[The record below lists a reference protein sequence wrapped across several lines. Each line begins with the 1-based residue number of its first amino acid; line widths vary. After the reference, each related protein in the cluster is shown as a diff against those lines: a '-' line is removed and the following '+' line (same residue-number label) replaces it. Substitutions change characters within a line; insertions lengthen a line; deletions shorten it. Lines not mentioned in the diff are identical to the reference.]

1 MSIINNPHFS
11 ELAVLVGLLQDSI
24 SESANLKQLSRVWT
38 DIGMNEAQRHERRER
53 IVLHV
58 NDLLEEMSSEE
69 LNLKMKLEE
78 SFESNRAEQ
87 QDLCKQLSLKEE
99 DVSVSISQS
108 YLAMTSC
115 LALRLCTML
124 LYVFPVL

>member
-1 MSIINNPHFS
+1 MS
-11 ELAVLVGLLQDSI
+11 LLQESI
-24 SESANLKQLSRVWT
+24 CESANLKQLSRVWT
-38 DIGMNEAQRHERRER
+38 EIGMNEAQRHERRER

-78 SFESNRAEQ
+78 SFESNKAEL

-99 DVSVSISQS
+99 DVSINQLS
-108 YLAMTSC
+108 LAITSSSC
-115 LALRLCTML
+115 FNACVPEC
-124 LYVFPVL
+124 YDCIPWIVFYGL